1 MKKYLTLRNAVLCGA
16 AVLVLAAFIMSFFVS
31 LQVTAEGEKGA
42 YLHILWG
49 CDKGT
54 AAGKVVP
61 ISDMGMFSAD
71 KLKPMGLPLA
81 GLIMMVVAT
90 IGAILVA
97 LFVKKSFAKYVVAG
111 LGLVILA
118 GGIMQFWPVES
129 FARAYVHSFE
139 GIEEVSKSTIDY
151 AIEQHILLFKEM
163 NAHAPIAVVMG
174 VFGCLS
180 GVAVVAS
187 QFLPEKEL
195 VK

>member
-31 LQVTAEGEKGA
+31 LDAVAEGIKGS
-42 YLHILWG
+42 YKHILWG
-49 CDKGT
+49 CDKAVANGQVT
-54 AAGKVVP
+54 P
-61 ISDMGMFSAD
+61 ISEMSTINGD
-71 KLKPMGLPLA
+71 KLKAMGLPIA
-81 GLIMMVVAT
+81 GLIMMVVGT
-90 IGAILVA
+90 VGAILVA
-97 LFVKKSFAKYVVAG
+97 LFLKKPFAKYVVAG
-111 LGLVILA
+111 LGLVVLA

-129 FARAYVHSFE
+129 FARAYVYSFK
-139 GIEEVSKSTIDY
+139 GIEEASQSNIDY

-174 VFGCLS
+174 IFGCLS
-180 GVAVVAS
+180 GVVVAAS